1 KTKSY
6 KQHKLNI
13 YESKKEHQVEILAP
27 IINQLANMAHAN
39 SIIDYKSGRDYL
51 GVKISHDYDR
61 NVLGIESCEATVH
74 SNLSKYQKELYDHI
88 KYKSTSTIVNSETN
102 FGELFYQTLHCCSS
116 SFLLYYCNKNDP
128 CSFTLSHRLIHK
140 KQTKLDRNARMLP
153 VHPFETNKA
162 DQTLN
167 AGVWYR
173 VLMQVLLVEVDRLT
187 TSLQHIKLRKLTKKS
202 LTYEEYV
209 WKALDKLN

>member
-1 KTKSY
+1 
-6 KQHKLNI
+6 
-13 YESKKEHQVEILAP
+13 
-27 IINQLANMAHAN
+27 
-39 SIIDYKSGRDYL
+39 
-51 GVKISHDYDR
+51 
-61 NVLGIESCEATVH
+61 
-74 SNLSKYQKELYDHI
+74 
-88 KYKSTSTIVNSETN
+88 
-102 FGELFYQTLHCCSS
+102 
-116 SFLLYYCNKNDP
+116 
-128 CSFTLSHRLIHK
+128 
-140 KQTKLDRNARMLP
+140 MLP